1 VRSLLALSILGFA
14 AQAFA
19 QNSTAT
25 LAVMAVV
32 PHACSSVAA
41 PGDVQLRC
49 SRGTQASVKT
59 YSSGSTTA
67 AQAIVTTTASAPS
80 TASERVSLVTVTY
93 EP

>member
-19 QNSTAT
+19 QTSTAT

-32 PHACSSVAA
+32 PHACNSTAA

-49 SRGTQASVKT
+49 SRGTQASVRT
-59 YSSGSTTA
+59 YSSGHATA
-67 AQAIVTTTASAPS
+67 AQAIATAAVPSAS
-80 TASERVSLVTVTY
+80 TAPEQVSLVTVTY